1 MTLLTKEY
9 AVRVWGSPAPK
20 GSLKCIG
27 ARGKQ
32 RHVLIEDNTNTK
44 PWRQLIE
51 KAGRALPVTMLE
63 GPVGLEVTLTLA
75 RPKSH
80 YGTGRNAT
88 VLKASSPLWPIS
100 HQAGDT
106 DKLERT
112 VLDGLQD
119 AGLFVD
125 DCLVVELVG
134 RKVYVDTPGAPD
146 RLDRPGALIRLYP
159 ILRPTA
165 CTCPTDADVTADM
178 RSETGQHLS
187 GCPSTKESS

>member
-1 MTLLTKEY
+1 MTELTRDY
-9 AVRVWGSPAPK
+9 AVRVYGSPAPK

-44 PWRQLIE
+44 PWRELVE
-51 KAGRALPVTMLE
+51 KAGRALPVSGLE
-63 GPVGLEVTLTLA
+63 GPVGVEVTLTLP

-88 VLKASSPLWPIS
+88 VLKPTSPLWPIS

-106 DKLERT
+106 DKLGRT

-119 AGLFVD
+119 AELFAD
-125 DCLVVELVG
+125 DCLVVELTA
-134 RKVYVDTPGAPD
+134 RKCYPTTPGAVD
-146 RLDRPGALIRLYP
+146 RLDRPGAVIRIYP
-159 ILRPTA
+159 I
-165 CTCPTDADVTADM
+165 
-178 RSETGQHLS
+178 G
-187 GCPSTKESS
+187 G

>member
-1 MTLLTKEY
+1 MAAAGEH
-9 AVRVWGSPAPK
+9 AVRVFGLPAPK

-27 ARGKQ
+27 ARGK
-32 RHVLIEDNTNTK
+32 RGHVLIEDSTNTK
-44 PWRQLIE
+44 PWRELVE
-51 KAGRALPVTMLE
+51 KAGRALPVTGLA
-63 GPVGLEVTLTLA
+63 GPVGLEVTLTLP

-125 DCLVVELVG
+125 DCLVVELTG
-134 RKVYVDTPGAPD
+134 RKVYPDTPGVPD
-146 RLDRPGALIRLYP
+146 RLDRPGAVIRVYP
-159 ILRPTA
+159 I
-165 CTCPTDADVTADM
+165 
-178 RSETGQHLS
+178 G
-187 GCPSTKESS
+187 G